1 MNKLILA
8 CVTLLLLAT
17 SCDGNKNEQ
26 KETLETDLKNII
38 NEHAKVADDFI
49 GKLDELLTLEMAAA
63 ASGYPAAEAKKRP
76 DSEAEK
82 KINKIS
88 ISYTW
93 QKTNRTKVVKVMGR
107 KIDAPRPDVVELSW
121 VKNTTLE
128 GFKKENHNPTA
139 DELAQTSAE
148 IDKKT
153 IELNESIDDKS
164 DELNAQGKAT
174 KEQTDAAKSIAKK
187 ALNNI
192 SVEEVAGVGDY
203 AVFTNTKFAGM
214 PIRELVVYYNGL
226 SFKLMVDL
234 SDDAK
239 INDEKAI
246 ALAKQIIKEKLQ

>member
-1 MNKLILA
+1 MKMKKLILA

-26 KETLETDLKNII
+26 KDTLETDLKNVI

-153 IELNESIDDKS
+153 TELNQ
-164 DELNAQGKAT
+164 QGKAS
-174 KEQTDAAKSIAKK
+174 KDATDKAAEIGKDAMK
-187 ALNNI
+187 NF
-192 SVEEVAGVGDY
+192 SVEEVTGVGEY

-214 PIRELVVYYNGL
+214 PVRELVVYYNGL

-246 ALAKQIIKEKLQ
+246 ALAKQIIKEKLE

>member
-1 MNKLILA
+1 MKMKKLILA

-26 KETLETDLKNII
+26 KETLETDLKNVI

-93 QKTNRTKVVKVMGR
+93 QKTNRTKVVEVMGR

-148 IDKKT
+148 
-153 IELNESIDDKS
+153 SIDDKDS
-164 DELNAQGKAT
+164 RTECSREKQLKMR
-174 KEQTDAAKSIAKK
+174 QTEAAEINRKRSHEIILVWKK
-187 ALNNI
+187 LPALVITQFLQTQNLQ
-192 SVEEVAGVGDY
+192 A
-203 AVFTNTKFAGM
+203 M

-226 SFKLMVDL
+226 SFTLMVDL

>member
-1 MNKLILA
+1 MKMKKIILA

-139 DELAQTSAE
+139 DELAQM
-148 IDKKT
+148 D
-153 IELNESIDDKS
+153 ESIDDKS

-187 ALNNI
+187 ALNNF